1 MYTFCNSLPVS
12 GKPQE
17 EQETRT
23 VDIDHNHCY
32 SYDLFH
38 LDLKFQ
44 IIKTQADFS
53 FGAKMSQR
61 WLNCTLFI
69 LKKIYTSFSV
79 TALYLCI

>member
-44 IIKTQADFS
+44 IIKT
-53 FGAKMSQR
+53 
-61 WLNCTLFI
+61 
-69 LKKIYTSFSV
+69 
-79 TALYLCI
+79 